1 MKAKTD
7 EESLEGYIILFFL
20 FFFKK
25 WTTLK
30 NGKKIVHLYGR
41 AKSITQNTDIQIIT
55 IVQNPYKLCTNNARI
70 VLFSKK
76 CPKVRKQKILY
87 GFVRFLYA
95 YNKLKISYITK
106 YICTKVLPH
115 DFCTIFVQGLGYIL
129 GILYICVKIN
139 ALNDKERPIRLLAP
153 L

>member
-1 MKAKTD
+1 M
-7 EESLEGYIILFFL
+7 
-20 FFFKK
+20 
-25 WTTLK
+25 
-30 NGKKIVHLYGR
+30 HLYGR
-41 AKSITQNTDIQIIT
+41 AKSITQNTDTQIII
-55 IVQNPYKLCTNNARI
+55 IVQNPYKLCTNSARI

-87 GFVRFLYA
+87 GFVRFLYI
-95 YNKLKISYITK
+95 YNKLKISHITK
-106 YICTKVLPH
+106 HTCTKVLPH
-115 DFCTIFVQGLGYIL
+115 DFCTIFVQGFGYIL